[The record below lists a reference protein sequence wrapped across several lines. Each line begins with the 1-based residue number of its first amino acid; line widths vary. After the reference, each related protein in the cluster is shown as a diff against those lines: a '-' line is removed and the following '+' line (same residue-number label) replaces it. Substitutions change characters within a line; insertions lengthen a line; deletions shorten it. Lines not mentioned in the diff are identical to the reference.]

1 MAADYKLGMAPKLEE
16 IADNPALATHLPFDV
31 VEALLG
37 KNAIVQSVL
46 VSRLLA
52 LRASHSQAERAPEG
66 DRLLDVEEAARK
78 LGKSKDYLYRH
89 AVNYPFTVRD
99 GRSLRF
105 SEQGIEKFIRQRVG
119 R

>member
-1 MAADYKLGMAPKLEE
+1 MATDYKLVPKLEE
-16 IADNPALATHLPFDV
+16 IAHNPALAIHLPVDV

-37 KNAIVQSVL
+37 KNAVAQSVL
-46 VSRLLA
+46 LSRLLA
-52 LRASHSQAERAPEG
+52 LRASLSKVERSADG
-66 DRLLDVEEAARK
+66 DRLLGVEEAARK

-89 AVNYPFTVRD
+89 SCDYPFTVRD

-105 SEQGIEKFIRQRVG
+105 SDQGIEKFIRQRIG

>member
-1 MAADYKLGMAPKLEE
+1 MGADYKLGMVPKLEE
-16 IADNPALATHLPFDV
+16 IAENPALATHLPFDV

-37 KNAIVQSVL
+37 KNAVAQSVL
-46 VSRLLA
+46 MSRLLA
-52 LRASHSQAERAPEG
+52 LRASPGQAEHSTDG
-66 DRLLDVEEAARK
+66 DRLLGVEEAARK

-89 AVNYPFTVRD
+89 AADYPFTVRD

-105 SEQGIEKFIRQRVG
+105 SEQGIEKYIRQRMG

>member
-1 MAADYKLGMAPKLEE
+1 MSLVSIPKLDEL
-16 IADNPALATHLPFDV
+16 ADDPSRAAALPVDV

-37 KNAIVQSVL
+37 KNAVAQSVL
-46 VSRLLA
+46 MSRLLA
-52 LRASHSQAERAPEG
+52 LRASPHQAEHSADG
-66 DRLLDVEEAARK
+66 DRLLDVKEAARK

-89 AVNYPFTVRD
+89 SRDYPFTVRD

-105 SEQGIEKFIRQRVG
+105 SEQGIEKFIRQRMA

>member
-1 MAADYKLGMAPKLEE
+1 MAADYTLVPKLEE
-16 IADNPALATHLPFDV
+16 IADNPALAIHLPFDV

-37 KNAIVQSVL
+37 KNAIVQSAL

-52 LRASHSQAERAPEG
+52 LRANPSQAEPSRDS
-66 DRLLDVEEAARK
+66 DRLLDVEAAARK

-89 AVNYPFTVRD
+89 AGNYPFTVRD
-99 GRSLRF
+99 GHSLRF
-105 SEQGIEKFIRQRVG
+105 SEQGIEKFIRQRMG